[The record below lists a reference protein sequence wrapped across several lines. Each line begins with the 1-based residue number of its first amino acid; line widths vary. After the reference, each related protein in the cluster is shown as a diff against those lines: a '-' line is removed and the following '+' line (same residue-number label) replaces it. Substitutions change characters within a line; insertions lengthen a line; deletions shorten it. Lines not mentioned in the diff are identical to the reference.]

1 MAGVR
6 SKWLH
11 QVREV
16 ISLESFREWFEKLET
31 LRKSVALSKNHYEEL
46 LSQVNMAEFRSEL
59 AQKNA
64 IDTLYR
70 ASEYEDDA
78 ARMEAESTDLEN
90 NAMENLGG
98 FENQR
103 VKTSDLWFKLEAS
116 EHDLE
121 QAKKN
126 KDQGK
131 LSELSLT
138 VRRTREEYEREA
150 SRKQRMWEEV
160 EAMWANALEKS
171 LLLREKRMKGRSVRK
186 TAEKLFVEAEKQKA
200 KALQTKEDVQNAA
213 KKQDTVERELS
224 DHVTQAINLFSAVVL
239 EDFMYWQQRE
249 NDEAV
254 WVVPLISDS
263 GNYNMDF
270 HACTLLQ
277 CDRNKG
283 VEFLEPLVEQV
294 VKDEHDLQS
303 DRRLDDFFGVQAS
316 EIGVTN
322 NGEG

>member
-16 ISLESFREWFEKLET
+16 ISQEIFREWFEKLES
-31 LRKSVALSKNHYEEL
+31 LRKAEAISRNHYEDL
-46 LSQVNMAEFRSEL
+46 LAQVNMAEFRSEL

-70 ASEYEDDA
+70 ASESEDDA
-78 ARMEAESTDLEN
+78 ARMEAEATDLEN

-103 VKTSDLWFKLEAS
+103 VKTSDLWFRLEAF

-121 QAKKN
+121 EAKQAK
-126 KDQGK
+126 DQARI
-131 LSELSLT
+131 SDLSLS

-150 SRKQRMWEEV
+150 SRKQRKWEEV
-160 EAMWANALEKS
+160 EAMWANALEKT

-186 TAEKLFVEAEKQKA
+186 NAEKLFAEAEKQKEQA
-200 KALQTKEDVQNAA
+200 QLKNTEAENAA
-213 KKQDTVERELS
+213 EEQNRVQLELS
-224 DHVTQAINLFSAVVL
+224 AHVGQAREVFSAVVL

-249 NDEAV
+249 NDKAA

-263 GNYNMDF
+263 GNYNLDF
-270 HACTLLQ
+270 HACTILQ
-277 CDRNKG
+277 CERSKG
-283 VEFLEPLVEQV
+283 VEFLEPLVEQN
-294 VKDEHDLQS
+294 DIERQNDN
-303 DRRLDDFFGVQAS
+303 RLDAFFANS
-316 EIGVTN
+316 INEKSSHDI
-322 NGEG
+322 GEG